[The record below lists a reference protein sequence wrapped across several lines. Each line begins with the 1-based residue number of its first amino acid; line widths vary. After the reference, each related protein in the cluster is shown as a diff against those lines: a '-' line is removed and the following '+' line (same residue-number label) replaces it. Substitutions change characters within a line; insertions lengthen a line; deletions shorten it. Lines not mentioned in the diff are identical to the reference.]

1 MAIKNV
7 SQGEDIFCRLNCVF
21 PNDIFVLTS
30 IHFLFILMAKCI
42 NIQDSKY
49 LQFKWV
55 LRITQTINFR
65 IKYLDKIQV
74 ITR

>member
-30 IHFLFILMAKCI
+30 IQLFILMAKCI
-42 NIQDSKY
+42 NIQDSKC